1 VKKVLI
7 VVLVVFAAF
16 FLYQEPT
23 AAADVFKGAFSVVG
37 NVLETFIEFLNALF
51 D

>member
-1 VKKVLI
+1 MQKVLI
-7 VVLVVFAAF
+7 AVVILFTVF

-23 AAADVFKGAFSVVG
+23 AAADVLKGAFTVVG

>member
-1 VKKVLI
+1 MKKVLI
-7 VVLVVFAAF
+7 AVVIVFVAF
-16 FLYQEPT
+16 FLYQQPT
-23 AAADVFKGAFSVVG
+23 AAADVLKGAFSVLG